1 MKEFFFSK
9 VAGCKPIT
17 LLRNELLYRFL
28 SRILHWVEY
37 ARMRAFADLHFPTYG
52 QNCIRILPYIDRIA
66 DSVHIWEN
74 TDTICPYA
82 GK

>member
-9 VAGCKPIT
+9 VAGGKPET
-17 LLRNELLYRFL
+17 LLRNELLHRSL
-28 SRILHWVEY
+28 SRILHCVEY
-37 ARMRAFADLHFPTYG
+37 SRMRAFVDLHFPAYG

-66 DSVHIWEN
+66 DSVHIREN
-74 TDTICPYA
+74 TDTICPYV